1 MDLINPD
8 PAYTRIAELRKQLIQ
23 SRLLCLALLCSLA
36 FATGLYAREKRSH
49 AAAEVA
55 APPVEESHD
64 RIPDRIIRPR
74 NRPKN
79 TVA

>member
-1 MDLINPD
+1 MDLMNPD

-36 FATGLYAREKRSH
+36 FTTGLYAREKRGH
-49 AAAEVA
+49 TAEEFA
-55 APPVEESHD
+55 APPEEASQD

-79 TVA
+79 RVA